1 MGNCICNSSDSKS
14 QTHNTRNEKNEKND
28 KNDKNDIE
36 ITKNDEKKNDEKK
49 NDEKKNDEK
58 KSDEK
63 KNDIEI
69 TKNDE
74 NKNDENKNNDV
85 DIYSLCTDENTFYF
99 NYEKLR
105 KKVKILR
112 VIDGDTVDIAM
123 SLVELKDSKDIYK
136 YRVRLYGID
145 TPEKRPPKND
155 PNRDKEI
162 AASKRSSEALNNYL
176 RENDYIVI
184 AQFYKPDKY
193 GRLLATFYDK
203 NGDDINKWMVSNGYA
218 YEYFGKTKEKFVAY
232 E

>member
-1 MGNCICNSSDSKS
+1 MGNCIYNLSKEVGDSKS
-14 QTHNTRNEKNEKND
+14 QTDDKNDHNDHKHNYKNDHNDNKHND
-28 KNDKNDIE
+28 KNDHNDE
-36 ITKNDEKKNDEKK
+36 TKNVKKVDNVD
-49 NDEKKNDEK
+49 N
-58 KSDEK
+58 
-63 KNDIEI
+63 
-69 TKNDE
+69 
-74 NKNDENKNNDV
+74 V
-85 DIYSLCTDENTFYF
+85 DIYSLCTDENTFCF
-99 NYEKLR
+99 SYEKLR

-123 SLVELKDSKDIYK
+123 SLVELQEYTQKDIYK

-203 NGDDINKWMVSNGYA
+203 NGDDINKWMVFNGYA
-218 YEYFGKTKEKFVAY
+218 YEYFGKTKEKFIPD

>member
-1 MGNCICNSSDSKS
+1 MGNCIRNSSKDDVK
-14 QTHNTRNEKNEKND
+14 KDDVKKD
-28 KNDKNDIE
+28 DVKKDDVKKDDVKKDID
-36 ITKNDEKKNDEKK
+36 IKKDDVKK
-49 NDEKKNDEK
+49 EDDIKKDN
-58 KSDEK
+58 
-63 KNDIEI
+63 I
-69 TKNDE
+69 
-74 NKNDENKNNDV
+74 

-123 SLVELKDSKDIYK
+123 SLVEVQDSKDIYK

-203 NGDDINKWMVSNGYA
+203 NGDDINKCMVSNGYA
-218 YEYFGKTKEKFVAY
+218 YEYFGKTKEKFVAD